1 MNTTEPRVYV
11 GTYAKYNDGNLAG
24 DWLTLSDYTD
34 RDNFMVAARAIHADE
49 ADPELMFQDSVGFP
63 EAYYSESE
71 IHADLWD
78 WINLD
83 DDYREL
89 VAVYNDYQGD
99 GPHDVDVILEAFD
112 GKHDSKTAWAEA
124 FLDDTG
130 MLRALPEW
138 ARRYFDY
145 EAYARDAE
153 LGGDMVFVRHQG
165 DLWAFHNH

>member
-1 MNTTEPRVYV
+1 
-11 GTYAKYNDGNLAG
+11 
-24 DWLTLSDYTD
+24 
-34 RDNFMVAARAIHADE
+34 
-49 ADPELMFQDSVGFP
+49 
-63 EAYYSESE
+63 
-71 IHADLWD
+71 
-78 WINLD
+78 
-83 DDYREL
+83 
-89 VAVYNDYQGD
+89 
-99 GPHDVDVILEAFD
+99 VILEAFD